1 MTIVNNAF
9 IASVLIYSFLYDTRL
24 LYIFLGIIAV
34 YQALSYLCYPNVGYG
49 SGRRRL
55 SQALW
60 SAPTEGIIY
69 NLVEIDL
76 TNTMKYLQS
85 KQAKDSRVTLTH
97 ICIRAVAEC
106 ISATRKKICGKIV
119 FGKFVEFPTIDVS
132 CLVNIGEGDDLAAL
146 LVQNA
151 DKKTFEDIA
160 EYINGKAKMTKQ
172 GKDEEHQQRSG
183 MLRFFPPFVIA
194 LLIQITSFLTYN
206 LGITIKALGLK
217 KDCFGIATVT
227 SIGTLGFKNA
237 IAPFTPMMRNLL
249 MVTVNQIVEKTLVKD
264 GQIVITPTFQLNF
277 CADHRFL
284 DGGAIVKSN
293 KVLYEVF
300 ENPEKYARK

>member
-9 IASVLIYSFLYDTRL
+9 IASVLIYSFLYDARL
-24 LYIFLGIIAV
+24 LYIFLGIIVV
-34 YQALSYLCYPNVGYG
+34 YQALSYIYYPTIGYG

-60 SAPTEGIIY
+60 TPPTEGVIH

-85 KQAKDSRVTLTH
+85 KQAKDSHVTLTH

-106 ISATRKKICGKIV
+106 INVSRKKICGKIV
-119 FGKFVEFPTIDVS
+119 FGKFVEFPTVDIS

-151 DKKTFEDIA
+151 DQKNFEDIA
-160 EYINGKAKMTKQ
+160 EYINGKAKLAKQ

-183 MLRFFPPFVIA
+183 LLKYLPPFVIS
-194 LLIQITSFLTYN
+194 LLIQVTSFLTYN

-217 KDCFGIATVT
+217 KDCFGVATVT
-227 SIGTLGFKNA
+227 SIGTLGFRNV

-249 MVTVNQIVEKTLVKD
+249 IVTVNQIVEKAVVKN
-264 GQIVITPTFQLNF
+264 GQIVIAPTFQLNF
-277 CADHRFL
+277 CTDHRFL

-293 KVLYEVF
+293 KVLYDVF